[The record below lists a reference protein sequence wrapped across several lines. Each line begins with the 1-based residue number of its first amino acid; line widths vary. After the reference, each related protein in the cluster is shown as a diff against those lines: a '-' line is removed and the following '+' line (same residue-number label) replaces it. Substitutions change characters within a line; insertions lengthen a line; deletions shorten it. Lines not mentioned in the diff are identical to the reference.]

1 MKRLISTLVAICLL
15 GLMPTASAGGSH
27 LKRLGNDPAGDG
39 PAALDVT
46 YLDVGAHHGEL
57 EVRIGVDKMIPALG
71 GYPELPG
78 IEWTFDV
85 NGRTFIAEAA
95 VQNGQGNYYL
105 FELQKDGSFAQL
117 DNPTGT
123 YDWADGYV
131 SIIVPLEDI
140 GAKSGTKISG
150 TGPKGTEDV
159 DSHVHAIA
167 TTYYPDYLAT
177 TKDFIV
183 P

>member
-1 MKRLISTLVAICLL
+1 MKKLLGALVAACLITA
-15 GLMPTASAGGSH
+15 MPAASAGGGS
-27 LKRLGNDPAGDG
+27 LKRLGTDPAGDG

-57 EVRIGVDKMIPALG
+57 EIRIGVDKMLPGIG

-85 NGRTFIAEAA
+85 GSRTFIAEAA

-105 FELQKDGSFAQL
+105 FELKGNSFTQL
-117 DNPTGT
+117 DSPKGT
-123 YDWADGYV
+123 YNWADGYV
-131 SIIVPLEDI
+131 SIIVPLNDI
-140 GAKSGTKISG
+140 GARRGTKISG

-159 DSHVHAIA
+159 DSHVHALA

-177 TKDFIV
+177 RKDFIV